1 MEELIDVLD
10 ENGNKTGEVL
20 TREQIHKKGLC
31 HRIVVIAITD
41 EQGNILMQQRSK
53 NKDKNPGE
61 WDVAA
66 AGHVSSGQNSTEAA
80 IRETLEEVG
89 IKVNKK
95 ELEYILTYKNKENV
109 EEDYIDN
116 QIYDCYIVKRERID
130 LNNIKI
136 QESEVDQV
144 KLCNLK
150 EFNQIIKNG
159 NIVKRDEFYKKIIE
173 YLKQLKK

>member
-10 ENGNKTGEVL
+10 ENGNKTGEIL

-31 HRIVVIAITD
+31 HRIVVIAIID
-41 EQGNILMQQRSK
+41 QQGNILMQQRSK
-53 NKDKNPGE
+53 NKAKNPGK

-66 AGHVSSGQNSTEAA
+66 AGHISSGQTSTEAA

-89 IKVNKK
+89 IKVNEE
-95 ELEYILTYKNKENV
+95 ELEYVLTYKNKESV

-116 QIYDCYIVKRERID
+116 QIYDCYIVKRDKINLR
-130 LNNIKI
+130 NIKV
-136 QESEVDQV
+136 QESEVEQV

-150 EFNQIIKNG
+150 EFNLIIENG
-159 NIVKRDEFYKKIIE
+159 NIMERDEFYKKIIE
-173 YLKQLKK
+173 YLK